1 MQALLFAPAEAEI
14 RGFRLQKRLIRL
26 KFSISKGILPINKES
41 MKDKTIFLILS
52 AIFIGLICSGA
63 TPAQESPYRDLLEKI
78 TADGIYKEADVGVV
92 FDSTNVRVE
101 NTGLSHVVNHRLLK
115 ALTWDGARRF
125 TGLRFDYDP
134 ASNVLEPRKVV
145 VHRVDG
151 KVEPVDLSLIQD
163 HPQPQSMIYW
173 GARMKVLP
181 IPRLNV
187 GDAIEM
193 ETYKKGFQIAYLDE
207 MTQEDEERYIPPMR
221 GHFYDVITFQE
232 DDPMREKVYT
242 MYISRNLPAQFEV
255 YNGEVFSAMT
265 FEDTLLV
272 YKFWKRDVPA
282 FKHEPR
288 QPSATDIVPKVVLA
302 TAKDW
307 PEKSRWFFQVNEPVF
322 AVDDDVRRTAR
333 QIVRGLKTE
342 DEQIAAVLHWTAQQ
356 IRYSGITMGKG
367 EGYTL
372 HPGIMTLHDRCGV
385 CKDIAGMSITLL
397 RALDFTVYP
406 AMTMAGARVELIP
419 ADQFNHC
426 VVAIKRQD
434 GSYTM
439 IDPTWMPYAM
449 GVWSPAEGEQH
460 YVIGSPEGEERMAIR
475 SYSAEENLTTV
486 DLKGT
491 LNENGD
497 LEGTITVQALAY
509 GDTRLRRTIA
519 YTPAQNRERMFA
531 SWLANMA
538 SNAELIS
545 AKYGVLDDLSEPL
558 VLEIRFRAPNYAL
571 KADGFMLYSPAAVKV
586 AQAAP
591 RPFQLVP
598 DLKSEERETLL
609 MVWNPRQVIIRE
621 DITLPNGYAFKEAPD
636 KVEVGNEIASCAVEA
651 DLQKGVLS
659 SKVDYII
666 AERTIPPENYAPVK
680 KSYDAL
686 KDFASAIWQLKKG
699 S

>member
-1 MQALLFAPAEAEI
+1 
-14 RGFRLQKRLIRL
+14 
-26 KFSISKGILPINKES
+26 
-41 MKDKTIFLILS
+41 MKDKTIYLVLSAVALSLIL
-52 AIFIGLICSGA
+52 AGA
-63 TPAQESPYRDLLEKI
+63 APAQESPYRALLEKI
-78 TADGIYKEADVGVV
+78 TADGIFKDADVGVV

-115 ALTWDGARRF
+115 MLTWGGTRRF

-134 ASNVLEPRKVV
+134 ASNVLEPRKVII
-145 VHRVDG
+145 HRADG
-151 KVEPVDLSLIQD
+151 KMEPVDLSLMQD
-163 HPQPQSMIYW
+163 FPQPQSMIYW

-181 IPRLNV
+181 IPRLNI

-207 MTQEDEERYIPPMR
+207 MAQEDEERYIPPMR
-221 GHFYDVITFQE
+221 GHFYDVITFQG
-232 DDPMREKVYT
+232 DDPMREKAYT

-255 YNGEVFSAMT
+255 YNGEVFSAVT

-272 YKFWKRDVPA
+272 YRFWKKDVSA
-282 FKHEPR
+282 YKHEPR
-288 QPSATDIVPKVVLA
+288 QPDATDIAPKVVLA

-307 PEKSRWFFQVNEPVF
+307 PEKARWFFQVNEPVF
-322 AVDDDVRRTAR
+322 AVDDDVRRTAQ

-342 DEQIAAVLHWTAQQ
+342 DEKIEAVLHWTSQQ
-356 IRYSGITMGKG
+356 IRYSGISMGKG

-372 HPGIMTLHDRCGV
+372 HPGIMTLSDRCGV

-397 RALDFTVYP
+397 RALGFTVYP

-426 VVAIKRQD
+426 VVAIKRHD
-434 GSYTM
+434 GSFTM

-449 GVWSPAEGEQH
+449 GIWSPAEGEQH

-475 SYSAEENLTTV
+475 SYTAQENLTTV
-486 DLKGT
+486 DLKGS

-519 YTPAQNRERMFA
+519 YTAVQNRERMFA
-531 SWLANMA
+531 GWLANMA
-538 SNAELIS
+538 PNAELIS
-545 AKYGVLDDLSEPL
+545 AKCGVLDDFSKPL
-558 VLEIRFRAPNYAL
+558 ILEIRFRTPGYAL
-571 KADGFMLYSPAAVKV
+571 KAGDFMLYSPAAVKV

-591 RPFQLVP
+591 RPFQLVT
-598 DLKSEERETLL
+598 DLKSEERESLL

-621 DITLPNGYAFKEAPD
+621 DITLPRGYALEEIPGKVNVGD
-636 KVEVGNEIASCAVEA
+636 KIASCAVEIS
-651 DLQKGVLS
+651 LQNGALTS
-659 SKVDYII
+659 SVDYII
-666 AERTIPPENYAPVK
+666 AQRTIAPENYAPVK
-680 KSYDAL
+680 KSYDAV
-686 KDFASAIWQLKKG
+686 KDFSAAVWQLKKG

>member
-1 MQALLFAPAEAEI
+1 M
-14 RGFRLQKRLIRL
+14 KR
-26 KFSISKGILPINKES
+26 KFSLIPLGAVVLCFSLAFLVQAQDDPYAGLL
-41 MKDKTIFLILS
+41 KDAGSLEIFK
-52 AIFIGLICSGA
+52 
-63 TPAQESPYRDLLEKI
+63 D
-78 TADGIYKEADVGVV
+78 ADVGVI

-115 ALTWDGARRF
+115 VLTWDGARRF

-134 ASNVLEPRKVV
+134 ASNVLEPRNVT
-145 VHRVDG
+145 VHRADG
-151 KVEPVDLSLIQD
+151 KVEQVDLSLIQD

-207 MTQEDEERYIPPMR
+207 MEQADDERYIPPMR
-221 GHFYDVITFQE
+221 GHFYDVVTFQG
-232 DDPMREKVYT
+232 DDPIREKVYT
-242 MYISRNLPAQFEV
+242 MSISRNLPAQFQV
-255 YNGEVFSAMT
+255 YNGEVFSAVT
-265 FEDTLLV
+265 FEDTLFV
-272 YKFWKRDVPA
+272 YKFWKKDVPA

-288 QPSATDIVPKVVLA
+288 QPDATDIVPKVVLA
-302 TAKDW
+302 TVKDW

-322 AVDDDVRRTAR
+322 AVDDDVRRTAQ
-333 QIVRGLKTE
+333 QIVRGSKTE
-342 DEQIAAVLHWTAQQ
+342 DEKIEAVLHWTAQQ

-460 YVIGSPEGEERMAIR
+460 YVIGSPEGEGRMAIR
-475 SYSAEENLTTV
+475 SYSAAENLTTV

-491 LNENGD
+491 LNEKGD

-509 GDTRLRRTIA
+509 GDTRLRRVIA

-531 SWLANMA
+531 GWLANMA
-538 SNAELIS
+538 PNAEFIS
-545 AKYGVLDDLSEPL
+545 AKYGVLDDLSKPL

-598 DLKSEERETLL
+598 ELKSEERETLL

-621 DITLPNGYAFKEAPD
+621 AIALPSGYAFEETPE
-636 KVEVGNEIASCAVEA
+636 KVKVGDEIASCAVEA

-680 KSYDAL
+680 KSYDAV
-686 KDFASAIWQLKKG
+686 KDFASAVWQLKKG